1 MNEYIVQIT
10 ETTTSYIR
18 VVADNQDDALSYADM
33 LYLEGDLMY
42 MMDDS
47 APVYSVQIADTHSRF
62 NTIHTMITITQNSR
76 GIKM

>member
-1 MNEYIVQIT
+1 MKEYIVQIT

-47 APVYSVQIADTHSRF
+47 APAYSVQIVDNPLPVQYDTYYDNDHSKFERY
-62 NTIHTMITITQNSR
+62 
-76 GIKM
+76 